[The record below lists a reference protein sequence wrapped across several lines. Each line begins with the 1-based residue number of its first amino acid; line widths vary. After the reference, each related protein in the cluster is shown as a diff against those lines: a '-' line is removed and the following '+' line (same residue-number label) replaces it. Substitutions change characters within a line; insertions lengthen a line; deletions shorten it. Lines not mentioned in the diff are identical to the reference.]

1 MNLIEMLV
9 NAQGGNAVQNMSRQF
24 GLDESQTR
32 SAIEQLAPVI
42 AAGVRR
48 NAQGGQGMADLLN
61 ALQRGSHNRYVD
73 DDGDGGLDNMTA
85 DGNGIL
91 GHIFGSKDVSRAV
104 ASHAADT
111 SGLSSGILKQLL
123 PIIASMVMGSMSK
136 KTQAPGLQD
145 IIGDVLGGAL
155 GGGLGGGGQG
165 GGGLG
170 DILGSVLGGDDSPDG
185 HRPQTQQRREPS
197 LQDVFGDLL
206 DDRSGGNAA
215 DDLLGSVLRQTG
227 R

>member
-1 MNLIEMLV
+1 M
-9 NAQGGNAVQNMSRQF
+9 
-24 GLDESQTR
+24 
-32 SAIEQLAPVI
+32 
-42 AAGVRR
+42 
-48 NAQGGQGMADLLN
+48 
-61 ALQRGSHNRYVD
+61 
-73 DDGDGGLDNMTA
+73 
-85 DGNGIL
+85 
-91 GHIFGSKDVSRAV
+91 
-104 ASHAADT
+104 ASHAADNT
-111 SGLSSGILKQLL
+111 GLSSGILKQLL

-155 GGGLGGGGQG
+155 GGGNQQ

-170 DILGSVLGGDDSPDG
+170 DILGSVLGGGDATPDD
-185 HRPQTQQRREPS
+185 HRPQQRQQREPS

>member
-1 MNLIEMLV
+1 MNLVDMLV

-24 GLDESQTR
+24 GLDENQTR

-48 NAQGGQGMADLLN
+48 NAQGGQGMADLLR
-61 ALQRGSHNRYVD
+61 ALQGGNHNRYVD
-73 DDGDGGLDNMTA
+73 EDGDGRIDDMTA

-91 GHIFGSKDVSRAV
+91 GHIFGSKDVSRSV
-104 ASHAADT
+104 ASHAADNT
-111 SGLSSGILKQLL
+111 GLSSGILKQLL

-136 KTQAPGLQD
+136 KTQGSGLQD

-155 GGGLGGGGQG
+155 GGGANQQ

-170 DILGSVLGGDDSPDG
+170 DLLGSVLGGDAPGGD
-185 HRPQTQQRREPS
+185 RPQTQQQREPS

-206 DDRSGGNAA
+206 DDHSGGNAA
-215 DDLLGSVLRQTG
+215 DDLLGSVLRQT

>member
-9 NAQGGNAVQNMSRQF
+9 NAQGGNAVRNMSQQF
-24 GLDESQTR
+24 GLDDNQTR

-48 NAQGGQGMADLLN
+48 NAQSGQGMADLLN
-61 ALQRGSHNRYVD
+61 ALQRGNHNRYVD
-73 DDGDGGLDNMTA
+73 DDGGLEDMMT

-91 GHIFGSKDVSRAV
+91 GHIFGSKDVSREV
-104 ASHAADT
+104 ASRAADNT
-111 SGLSSGILKQLL
+111 GLSSGILKQLL
-123 PIIASMVMGSMSK
+123 PVIASMVMGSMSK

-155 GGGLGGGGQG
+155 GGGGQQ

-170 DILGSVLGGDDSPDG
+170 DILGSVLGGGDATPDR
-185 HRPQTQQRREPS
+185 HQPQQRQRREPS

-215 DDLLGSVLRQTG
+215 DDLLGSVLRHTG